1 VRSFYSPV
9 ATGEELSCTLA
20 AVGADIENPLG
31 LQLGLQHGRLGLP
44 ANITAMQDATT
55 CATSYCTIMAM
66 GGAGRAYAAL
76 PTRSPP
82 KVTI

>member
-55 CATSYCTIMAM
+55 CATSYCTIMAI
-66 GGAGRAYAAL
+66 GRRGA
-76 PTRSPP
+76 SPMRHCP
-82 KVTI
+82 HAPPQK